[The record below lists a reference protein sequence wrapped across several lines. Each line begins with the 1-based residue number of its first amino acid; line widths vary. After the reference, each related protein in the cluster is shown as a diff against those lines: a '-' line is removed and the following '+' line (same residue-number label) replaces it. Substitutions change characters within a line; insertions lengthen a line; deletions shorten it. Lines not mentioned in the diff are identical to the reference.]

1 MGSEMCIRD
10 RDSITNMWIR
20 AYKQAWFKSGAR
32 SMDSSPIVLA
42 RKDAGRA
49 CPSAHEICM
58 HEILAT
64 LDQCMTLPGEIS
76 TTRSLT
82 LSPIRHEASK
92 SKPEPHV
99 GNEPTPR
106 PGCGGPSGKR
116 QGLMAPPASGGPSPL
131 DPVTYALPGDLDDWL
146 NLGPSRVTVVT
157 SPGHVPPPCRDAAG
171 TWDRGPCVPG
181 VNLNPWPGAR
191 PE

>member
-1 MGSEMCIRD
+1 
-10 RDSITNMWIR
+10 
-20 AYKQAWFKSGAR
+20 
-32 SMDSSPIVLA
+32 
-42 RKDAGRA
+42 
-49 CPSAHEICM
+49 
-58 HEILAT
+58 
-64 LDQCMTLPGEIS
+64 
-76 TTRSLT
+76 
-82 LSPIRHEASK
+82 
-92 SKPEPHV
+92 V

-116 QGLMAPPASGGPSPL
+116 QGLMAPPAGGGPSPL

-171 TWDRGPCVPG
+171 TWVRGPCVPG
-181 VNLNPWPGAR
+181 VNLNPLPGAR